1 MSERKAKSTIAYD
14 ALAAVGMCALAYGC
28 WLAWAP
34 LGFIVPGA
42 LMIVGALVGAKR

>member
-1 MSERKAKSTIAYD
+1 MSEPKPKSTIAYD
-14 ALAAVGMCALAYGC
+14 ALAIVGLCALAYGC

-42 LMIVGALVGAKR
+42 LLIVGALAAARR